1 MQTPSLEI
9 KLEVV
14 CSHPG
19 SERDRTRMT
28 GLEKDKEA
36 LKHHEAEKEKGE
48 YNPPGG
54 RRGVDRTG
62 KINVKVSVSIEGCVQ
77 NAYGT
82 PATQGVVPGRAAAAG
97 GSF

>member
-9 KLEVV
+9 KFEVV

-28 GLEKDKEA
+28 GLEKRKET
-36 LKHHEAEKEKGE
+36 LKHHEAEKEEGD

-54 RRGVDRTG
+54 RRGVDRIG
-62 KINVKVSVSIEGCVQ
+62 KIHVKMSVSFEGLAQ

-82 PATQGVVPGRAAAAG
+82 PAM
-97 GSF
+97 